1 MQICGKLTVKNT
13 RQIAA
18 QQNYLDKKLVE
29 HRWFPEN
36 SEMPGRRNS
45 VRIGERVKGWGQH

>member
-13 RQIAA
+13 RQIAT

-45 VRIGERVKGWGQH
+45 EDRRACERL